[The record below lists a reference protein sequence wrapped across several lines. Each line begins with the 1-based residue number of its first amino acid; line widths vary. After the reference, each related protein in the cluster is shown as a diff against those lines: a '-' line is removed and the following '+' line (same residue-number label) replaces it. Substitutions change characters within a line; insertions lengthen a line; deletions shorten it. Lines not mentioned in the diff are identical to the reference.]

1 MMQIMLLS
9 FDFFERF
16 VCFFKK
22 KELSLHKQVCDE
34 IKWFLFKF
42 MSL

>member
-22 KELSLHKQVCDE
+22 KNYLCIS
-34 IKWFLFKF
+34 KF
-42 MSL
+42 AMK